1 MTVLI
6 NGYVDFAPG
15 VEQQALGEAAA
26 LMAETRSQ
34 QGCRAYVWSADPTT
48 PGRVWVYE
56 NWESIDDLAAH
67 LAGRYYS
74 EMLALLGKYEIAGME
89 ILKYRIEHAEP
100 VYDPEGNPRAD
111 FFSG

>member
-15 VEQQALGEAAA
+15 DDARALAEATA
-26 LMAETRSQ
+26 LMAETRDQ

-48 PGRVWVYE
+48 PGRVYVYE
-56 NWESIDDLAAH
+56 NWACVDDLAAH
-67 LAGRYYS
+67 LAGPYYS
-74 EMLALLGKYEIAGME
+74 EMLALLGKYQVTGMD
-89 ILKYRIEHAEP
+89 ILKYRIDHAEP
-100 VYDPEGNPRAD
+100 VYDPEGRPRAD

>member
-15 VEQQALGEAAA
+15 VEQQALGEAAE

-34 QGCRAYVWSADPTT
+34 HGCRAYVWSADPTT

-56 NWESIDDLAAH
+56 NWESVDDLAAH
-67 LAGRYYS
+67 LTGRYYA

-89 ILKYRIEHAEP
+89 ILKYRIDHAEP